1 MRTLEK
7 QSDIDQQELENMMED
22 KNKFLLKAVE
32 NYIKCLKCGDQ
43 HNLRVFRLTSL
54 WFSNAGIEEVSS
66 MMQVGC
72 FTEMFYLSEN

>member
-72 FTEMFYLSEN
+72 FTEMFYLSDN